1 MKVKQNGSTTEV
13 SGRREE
19 CVSEPQR
26 ERLGLVSSEGQING
40 TEQIR
45 IGSQDRPG
53 GNTTRRGE
61 QRDLTT
67 GKILK
72 RLKFIQDEY
81 LSYVR
86 GHQQRLETRLD
97 ESKEREAVFLQA
109 IQELEQEVY
118 NLVSEPTEEISE
130 E

>member
-13 SGRREE
+13 SGRRKE

-26 ERLGLVSSEGQING
+26 ERLGFVSSESQING
-40 TEQIR
+40 IKQIR
-45 IGSQDRPG
+45 IGSEDREG
-53 GNTTRRGE
+53 GDTTRRGQ
-61 QRDLTT
+61 QRNLTT

-97 ESKEREAVFLQA
+97 ESKEKEAVFLQA

-118 NLVSEPTEEISE
+118 NLVSEPTDDRQE
-130 E
+130 

>member
-1 MKVKQNGSTTEV
+1 MKVKENGSTTEV
-13 SGRREE
+13 SRRCEE
-19 CVSEPQR
+19 RVSEPQR
-26 ERLGLVSSEGQING
+26 ERLGLVSGQGEING
-40 TEQIR
+40 IEQIR
-45 IGSQDRPG
+45 VGSKDREG
-53 GNTTRRGE
+53 GDPTRRGE
-61 QRDLTT
+61 HRNLTA

-97 ESKEREAVFLQA
+97 ESKERETVFLEA

-118 NLVSEPTEEISE
+118 NLVSESTEDKQE
-130 E
+130 